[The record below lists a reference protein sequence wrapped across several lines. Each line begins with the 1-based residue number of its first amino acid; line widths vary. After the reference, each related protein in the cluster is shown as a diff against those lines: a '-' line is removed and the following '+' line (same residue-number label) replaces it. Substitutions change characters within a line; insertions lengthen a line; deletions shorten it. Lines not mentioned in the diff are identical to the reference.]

1 MKNVNFA
8 KLLLLS
14 LAAIFFSGCGQLF
27 EHDSDVQANK
37 ALQDLMV
44 IQEAFHK
51 ENKRYAKNLAEIE
64 KYKLEYHGG
73 IVYLEIQSANEKAY
87 RAIALPAESITARVF
102 AFDTGKG
109 GYYEM
114 EEEEVSEYVLGALN
128 FIRKQQHEQK
138 LITIASSVM
147 LIILIVL
154 GIRIAIRFMGEKNR
168 SAFGAFFLSL
178 FPLTWGTQLLSFMN
192 LDVHI
197 SFTLKLLSGLS
208 ILASIIALIWGIVW
222 IFRRASG
229 EEEPTVLG
237 LFGITVVTTLFSLLA
252 IYHTYNEFY

>member
-1 MKNVNFA
+1 MAV
-8 KLLLLS
+8 
-14 LAAIFFSGCGQLF
+14 FFSGCGQLF
-27 EHDSDVQANK
+27 EHDSDVQAKK

-51 ENKRYAKNLAEIE
+51 ENKRYAKNLVEIE

-87 RAIALPAESITARVF
+87 RAISLPAESITARVF
-102 AFDTGKG
+102 AYDTGKG

-154 GIRIAIRFMGEKNR
+154 GIRIAMRFMREKNR

-178 FPLTWGTQLLSFMN
+178 FPLAWGTQLLSFMN
-192 LDVHI
+192 PDVHI
-197 SFTLKLLSGLS
+197 SSTLKILSGLS

-237 LFGITVVTTLFSLLA
+237 LFGITVVTTTFSLVVLV
-252 IYHTYNEFY
+252 HTYKQFY